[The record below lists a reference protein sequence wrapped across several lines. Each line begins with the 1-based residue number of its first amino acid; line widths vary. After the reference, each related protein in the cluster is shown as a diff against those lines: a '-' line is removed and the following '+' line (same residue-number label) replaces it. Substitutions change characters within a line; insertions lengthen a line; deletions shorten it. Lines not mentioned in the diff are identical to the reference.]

1 MKRWTLCL
9 ILLSLVST
17 QAVRA
22 QTPDTP
28 TPRSLTMDEAVSI
41 ATRNNPQVALAESD
55 VQSSRA
61 RLTGAFGQFL
71 PRLDVGA
78 GYNKQL
84 FADDEVIFNGIVIPG
99 SRPDYSYNASA
110 SASLLLF
117 DGFSRSANYNS
128 VQADYNAALAGVRR
142 TQNDLSYQV
151 RSSYLATLRADQIV
165 ELRQID
171 RELTADKL
179 TRARGRAEL
188 GAGIPLQVYQL
199 EADLANADFEIERA
213 RSDAL
218 VSASNLAVILN
229 IDPATPLQLSTEGLL
244 ASVDSSEVRAARLAL
259 GTREEMLMRQ
269 RDRRLDLVAARYRV
283 ESAREAARAASSTY
297 WPSVSAGLGWYW
309 QKSGPL
315 EGSSNTQFTLDFRYT
330 PFDGFQ
336 TSEQV
341 QLAEARRLSAELD
354 LRRLEIQAENQ
365 LVQAQ
370 VKLDNAERQMVVAER
385 AVSTARRS
393 RDAADER
400 YQLGAGQYADYV
412 LANSQYLTARIN
424 QIDALYNWR
433 LALVE
438 LRNALG
444 E

>member
-1 MKRWTLCL
+1 MKRRT
-9 ILLSLVST
+9 LSLLLFLPLALTS
-17 QAVRA
+17 VRA
-22 QTPDTP
+22 QEPGLP
-28 TPRSLTMDEAVSI
+28 APRSLTMDEAVDI
-41 ATRNNPQVALAESD
+41 ATRNNPQVALAESQ
-55 VQSSRA
+55 VQSAQA

-71 PRLDVGA
+71 PRVDLGA

-84 FADDEVIFNGIVIPG
+84 FADDEVVINGVVIPG

-110 SASLLLF
+110 STSLLLF
-117 DGFSRSANYNS
+117 DGFSRGANYNS
-128 VQADYNAALAGVRR
+128 TQADYNAALSEVRR
-142 TQNDLSYQV
+142 TQVDLSYQV
-151 RSSYLATLRADQIV
+151 RAAYLAELRAEQIV

-171 RELTADKL
+171 RDLTLDKL
-179 TRARGRAEL
+179 TRARGRLEL
-188 GAGIPLQVYQL
+188 GAGTPLQVYQL
-199 EADLANADFEIERA
+199 EADLANADFEIERT
-213 RSDAL
+213 RSDAR
-218 VSASNLAVILN
+218 VAASNLAVILN

-244 ASVDSSEVRAARLAL
+244 VSVDSNEVRAARTAL
-259 GTREEMLMRQ
+259 GSREQMLQRQ
-269 RDRRLDLVAARYRV
+269 REHRLDLVTARYKV
-283 ESAREAARAASSTY
+283 ESAKEAARAANSGY

-315 EGSSNTQFTLDFRYT
+315 AGSSNTQFTLDFRYT

-336 TSEQV
+336 TNERV
-341 QLAEARRLSAELD
+341 QLAEAQRLSAELD

-370 VKLDNAERQMVVAER
+370 VKLDNAERQLVVAER
-385 AVSTARRS
+385 AVAMARRS
-393 RDAADER
+393 RDASDER

-412 LANSQYLTARIN
+412 LANGQYLTARVN

-433 LALVE
+433 VALIE